1 MRLADFISTH
11 VDSIL
16 SDWVEFARTKIT
28 AGRGMSEL
36 ALRDD
41 AEAILREVARDM
53 RTSQSPDEQEAKS
66 QGEISSVVTSS
77 NPPAHEHAMQRAR
90 SGFEVNQMVS
100 EYRALRA
107 TVLRLWSKDEGT
119 SRAGDLEDVTRFNE
133 AIDQALADSLRF
145 FVSEVDRARS
155 LFLGVLGHDLRTPLG
170 TIVTCT
176 TTLNLRRPEDSREV
190 DMIHRSA
197 DRMRA
202 LVDVVLSYTRR
213 SLGGALP
220 LQLKPVN
227 MDELVRERV
236 RELAISNGDRE
247 IAFSS
252 HGDMQGVWD
261 PMRLSQMVSNLVGN
275 ALKYGAVE
283 SPVTVTVD
291 GSAEDEVCLRVHNF
305 GAPINPELLSDIF
318 EPLVRGKG
326 ATSSAE
332 AGGANMGLGLYIAR
346 EVASAHFGSIRVTST
361 AESGTLFE
369 VRFPRIVD
377 EAAEVGPTLK
387 AT

>member
-11 VDSIL
+11 LESIL
-16 SDWVEFARTKIT
+16 SAWVEFARTKIT
-28 AGRGMSEL
+28 AGRGMSDL

-66 QGEISSVVTSS
+66 QGEIPVGAASSS
-77 NPPAHEHAMQRAR
+77 PPAHAHALQRAR

-107 TVLRLWSKDEGT
+107 TVLRLWSQDEGT
-119 SRAGDLEDVTRFNE
+119 SRANDLEDVTRFNE
-133 AIDQALADSLRF
+133 SIDQALADSLRF

-176 TTLNLRRPEDSREV
+176 TILNLRRPDDSREV

-197 DRMRA
+197 NRMRA

-220 LQLKPVN
+220 IELKSVQ
-227 MDELVRERV
+227 MDELVRECV
-236 RELAISNGDRE
+236 RELAISNGDRD

-252 HGDMQGVWD
+252 LGDMQGVWD

-275 ALKYGAVE
+275 ALKYGAVDR
-283 SPVTVTVD
+283 PVTVTVD
-291 GSAEDEVCLRVHNF
+291 GSAEHEVCLQVHNF
-305 GAPINPELLSDIF
+305 GPSIDPALLSDIF
-318 EPLVRGKG
+318 EPLVRGAG
-326 ATSSAE
+326 ATNSAE

-361 AESGTLFE
+361 VASGTLFE
-369 VRFPRIVD
+369 VRLPRVVH
-377 EAAEVGPTLK
+377 EPSEVGHLPE
-387 AT
+387 